1 MLQAVALVVSA
12 AFAGAA
18 VYVSAV
24 EHPARMGLEDAPLL
38 QQWKPSYARGAIMQ
52 AGLALIGGAF
62 SVASW
67 LATSDLLWLAG
78 AVLMLASWPWTLL
91 VIKPVND
98 RLKAAERGDGETR
111 ALLERWGRLHA
122 VRSGFGVAAVVV
134 GLVAIST

>member
-24 EHPARMGLEDAPLL
+24 EHPARMGLDDGPML

-52 AGLALIGGAF
+52 ASLALIGGVF
-62 SVASW
+62 GIASW
-67 LATSDLLWLAG
+67 LATSDLLWLVG
-78 AVLMLASWPWTLL
+78 AVLMLASWPWTLF

-134 GLVAIST
+134 CLVAIST